1 MKFAVWEMSKLFP
14 QHNFFFS
21 FPILQHLP
29 SVCGGLE
36 TAARLCIILS
46 WLILNERNCRA
57 KSMQRMLLRYSHGI
71 CFDIVV
77 DDVSIHRRLNWN
89 SIVCDSQRQR
99 ITFHRENTDIITLEE
114 FFCRFFAYVFV
125 FYVGEELI
133 LYYKEILFPHRLIS
147 IDWRRMRRKSVIPH
161 SLVRMNIND
170 FDYCIFV
177 D

>member
-99 ITFHRENTDIITLEE
+99 ITFHRENTDIITLVE
-114 FFCRFFAYVFV
+114 FFLSFFCVCICIIR
-125 FYVGEELI
+125 G
-133 LYYKEILFPHRLIS
+133 
-147 IDWRRMRRKSVIPH
+147 RRI
-161 SLVRMNIND
+161 NI
-170 FDYCIFV
+170 V
-177 D
+177 L